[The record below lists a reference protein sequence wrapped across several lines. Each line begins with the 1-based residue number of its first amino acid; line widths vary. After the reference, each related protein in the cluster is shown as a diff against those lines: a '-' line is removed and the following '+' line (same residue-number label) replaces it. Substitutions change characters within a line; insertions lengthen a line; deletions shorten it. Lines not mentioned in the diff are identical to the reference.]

1 MSEQL
6 DALRAMSP
14 RSRLLALAQMGVMK
28 SDWEDLVAMGEAV
41 NMEETHGGD
50 LVANGQFCERPGPR
64 HPAIC
69 NLTWYETLLLARVHP
84 VISVVTLLLTGQLCY
99 DGHVCNYFVK
109 VFWWLRELPNLLRD
123 KNCTSSRR
131 GTRRGARWF
140 WTSLCGA
147 LGMAS

>member
-1 MSEQL
+1 MLGRL

-14 RSRLLALAQMGVMK
+14 RSRFLALAQIGVMK
-28 SDWEDLVAMGEAV
+28 SDWEDLVAMDEAA
-41 NMEETHGGD
+41 NMEETHGGE
-50 LVANGQFCERPGPR
+50 LAANGLYCERLGLR

-69 NLTWYETLLLARVHP
+69 NLTCYETLPLARVRP
-84 VISVVTLLLTGQLCY
+84 VNSVVTLLLTAQLCFA
-99 DGHVCNYFVK
+99 GHVCNYFVK

-131 GTRRGARWF
+131 GTRRGARWL
-140 WTSLCGA
+140 WTRLRGA